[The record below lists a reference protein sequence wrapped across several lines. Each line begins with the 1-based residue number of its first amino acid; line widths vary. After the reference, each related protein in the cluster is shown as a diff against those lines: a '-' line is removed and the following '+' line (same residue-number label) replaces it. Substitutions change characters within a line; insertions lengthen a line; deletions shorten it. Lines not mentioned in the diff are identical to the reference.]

1 VTRDRMHALIFEAE
15 RSTSVADRLYVAG
28 LVIVGLADVAPL
40 SYRLGATH
48 FLISRTV
55 RKSDS
60 KGQS

>member
-1 VTRDRMHALIFEAE
+1 MTRDRMHAVILEAE
-15 RSTSVADRLYVAG
+15 RSSSAADRLYVAG

-48 FLISRTV
+48 FLISQTV
-55 RKSDS
+55 RNPD